1 MKENIKFIGI
11 TKYGEEI
18 EFCITNST
26 KIDSLIKI
34 IKNFQ
39 FRENGYLQ
47 EIKILE
53 KDRILKRKIKKQ
65 IKRR

>member
-1 MKENIKFIGI
+1 M
-11 TKYGEEI
+11 I
-18 EFCITNST
+18 EFDYNYLNYLLYFCITNST

-34 IKNFQ
+34 INNFQ
-39 FRENGYLQ
+39 FKESGYLK

-53 KDRILKRKIKKQ
+53 EDKILKRKIKKQ

>member
-18 EFCITNST
+18 EFCITNLT
-26 KIDSLIKI
+26 KIDSLIEI
-34 IKNFQ
+34 INNFQ
-39 FRENGYLQ
+39 FKESGYLK

-53 KDRILKRKIKKQ
+53 EDKILKRKF
-65 IKRR
+65 KRGI